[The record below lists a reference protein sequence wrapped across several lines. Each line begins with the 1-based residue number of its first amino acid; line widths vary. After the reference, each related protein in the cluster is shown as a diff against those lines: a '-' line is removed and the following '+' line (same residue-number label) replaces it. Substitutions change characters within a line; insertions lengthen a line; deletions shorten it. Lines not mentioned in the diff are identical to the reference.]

1 MTSTSAGEGE
11 IRQAMLEDDV
21 VSCVVALPPQLFR
34 GTQIPVCVWFF
45 ADNKKAG
52 KKGSIDRTGQFLL
65 IDAREL
71 GHMIDRTER
80 TFSAEDIQRIANTFR
95 TWRGR
100 ASAEGEY
107 EDVPGFCKSVS
118 LDEIRAADYALTPGR
133 YVGFAEA
140 KEDAEPIDEKIARLT
155 AELTAALDESARLDT
170 VVREQL
176 GRLK

>member
-1 MTSTSAGEGE
+1 M
-11 IRQAMLEDDV
+11 
-21 VSCVVALPPQLFR
+21 
-34 GTQIPVCVWFF
+34 
-45 ADNKKAG
+45 
-52 KKGSIDRTGQFLL
+52 L

-118 LDEIRAADYALTPGR
+118 LYEVRASDYALTPGR

-140 KEDAEPIDEKIARLT
+140 EEDTEPIDEKIARLV
-155 AELTAALDESARLDT
+155 AELTAAFDESARLDA